1 LIGSCANASHANRR
15 GNKHGPYPAF
25 ATIDSRPALTQIIR
39 QLTGLRDSREL
50 AGPIMEEYEMV
61 GISVP

>member
-1 LIGSCANASHANRR
+1 MLHTQIAVGISTAPN
-15 GNKHGPYPAF
+15 PAF
-25 ATIDSRPALTQIIR
+25 ATTDSRPALTQIIR

-61 GISVP
+61 GISVS